1 MSSAK
6 DGTMI
11 ILSSPS
17 GAGKT
22 TLTKKI
28 SANNNFSVSISHTT
42 RHPRTNEINGKDY
55 IFVNKDEFNELIN
68 NDEFLEYAEVFK
80 NLYGSGKQKVYEE
93 LIKGNNVVFDID
105 WQGADQI
112 RKKNLNYK
120 LITFFILPPSKSV
133 LLKRLKQRDSKD
145 EKIVNERMK
154 QFEKDLQHWKNYD
167 YIVINDDLEKCYK
180 EIIYLID
187 SKIKNLENK
196 YNTKNIEKHIENLI
210 N

>member
-93 LIKGNNVVFDID
+93 LIKGKNVVFDID

-167 YIVINDDLEKCYK
+167 YIVINDDLEKCYE
-180 EIIYLID
+180 EIFSIINSNLNNKKVNYNFKRIED
-187 SKIKNLENK
+187 HIIKL
-196 YNTKNIEKHIENLI
+196 LQ
-210 N
+210 

>member
-93 LIKGNNVVFDID
+93 LNK
-105 WQGADQI
+105 
-112 RKKNLNYK
+112 RKQCS
-120 LITFFILPPSKSV
+120 F
-133 LLKRLKQRDSKD
+133 
-145 EKIVNERMK
+145 
-154 QFEKDLQHWKNYD
+154 
-167 YIVINDDLEKCYK
+167 
-180 EIIYLID
+180 
-187 SKIKNLENK
+187 
-196 YNTKNIEKHIENLI
+196 
-210 N
+210 

>member
-28 SANNNFSVSISHTT
+28 STNNNFSVSISHTT

-154 QFEKDLQHWKNYD
+154 QFEKDL
-167 YIVINDDLEKCYK
+167 EKCYE
-180 EIIYLID
+180 EIFSIINSNLNNKKVNYNFKRIED
-187 SKIKNLENK
+187 HIIKL
-196 YNTKNIEKHIENLI
+196 LQ
-210 N
+210 